1 MNGSSLWGLL
11 TVMGPILLAA
21 VILWAV
27 LNNRLSRKAERKT
40 EAATKNLYEQIDRED
55 KAAERGDV

>member
-1 MNGSSLWGLL
+1 MTGSLWGLL

-21 VILWAV
+21 VILWAM
-27 LNNRLSRKAERKT
+27 LNNRLSKKAEQKT
-40 EAATKNLYEQIDRED
+40 EAATKKLYEDIDRED

>member
-1 MNGSSLWGLL
+1 MNGSSLWGLI

-27 LNNRLSRKAERKT
+27 LNNRLSKKAERKT
-40 EAATKNLYEQIDRED
+40 EAATKKLYETIDRED
-55 KAAERGDV
+55 KATERGDV